1 MARIVGES
9 EGEVLKR
16 YFDWLLNKIDY
27 KLNTGGGYDRLLNR
41 LNNTRYIWTLEMDE
55 NRAEDGIALRER
67 FCNESRIFGF
77 HMDEN
82 EYPCTVL
89 EMLVALA
96 IRCEGDIMGEPGE
109 ENPGKWFWIMMENLG
124 LDGVTDRHFDPDYV
138 DDILDIWM
146 SNEFQPDGTG
156 GLFPLISPT
165 FDQRNREIW
174 TQMGNYLE
182 ENFEIND

>member
-1 MARIVGES
+1 MARIVEKSGV
-9 EGEVLKR
+9 EVLKR

-67 FCNESRIFGF
+67 FCIESRIFGF

-89 EMLVALA
+89 EM
-96 IRCEGDIMGEPGE
+96 R
-109 ENPGKWFWIMMENLG
+109 
-124 LDGVTDRHFDPDYV
+124 
-138 DDILDIWM
+138 
-146 SNEFQPDGTG
+146 
-156 GLFPLISPT
+156 
-165 FDQRNREIW
+165 
-174 TQMGNYLE
+174 
-182 ENFEIND
+182 